1 MTSPSPSEAEGS
13 RIALTS
19 ARWRGAG
26 LLSPLRGGGEP
37 DCSHLCEVEGSRMLL
52 LPSEAEG
59 LGEVRSRP
67 HV

>member
-37 DCSHLCEVEGSRMLL
+37 DALTPLRSGGAGGGQIP
-52 LPSEAEG
+52 PSC
-59 LGEVRSRP
+59 VKIS
-67 HV
+67 